1 MDAFPDLSNK
11 EFAKEHNYVD
21 NLPWVS
27 YSLLTLKI
35 CFPEGYSFKAYNKSK
50 DEGELSQMKM
60 FHFIITNQDGKK
72 QYITTI
78 TFKVMFLS
86 FKYSLGVILVWET
99 WSLHCSKIYLRGLL
113 QANLLS
119 LKVSYNQANLPKC

>member
-1 MDAFPDLSNK
+1 MTSWVINFSQLTIITEQKRVKPQIVDAFPDLSNK

-86 FKYSLGVILVWET
+86 FKYSLGVILV
-99 WSLHCSKIYLRGLL
+99 
-113 QANLLS
+113 
-119 LKVSYNQANLPKC
+119 